1 MEDAKKVIA
10 KITSIPHGSSP
21 PLQLIIVLL
30 RALRQSKIRRS
41 DLVVRYGDVL
51 LKAIHGSLYSGQYV
65 GNIEVWSIY
74 EQIFVAALDVGNE
87 TLASDCLKPLIK
99 KFPDSLRVKKLIGMQ
114 FEYQG
119 EYKRARILYDTLLAT
134 NPGELSVLKRLI
146 AAFKGEGDLVRAVEE
161 LHNVL
166 KIFYHDQQLWEEL
179 AEIHLSMGDFPSAAF
194 CFEELILLGPGV
206 GAYHLRLADIYY
218 SMGDVENCFK
228 ARKHYTMC
236 LNIQCG
242 RLNLR
247 AMYGLLAAAKKL
259 EGFAAA
265 TVKSSDKAT
274 EAESSSSAVSTSVNA
289 AAIQSSTLL
298 LTVQEMAVNKEILA
312 FGREQLKDMVALC
325 QKETIGNVLRAASD
339 VL

>member
-1 MEDAKKVIA
+1 MEDAKKIIA

-21 PLQLIIVLL
+21 PLQHIVALL

-41 DLVVRYGDVL
+41 DLVAKYGDTL
-51 LKAIHGSLYSGQYV
+51 LKAIHGSFYSGQYV

-87 TLASDCLKPLIK
+87 TLASTCLNPLRK

-114 FEYQG
+114 YECQG
-119 EYKRARILYDTLLAT
+119 EFKRARILYDTLLAT
-134 NPGELSVLKRLI
+134 NPGELSILKRLV

-179 AEIHLSMGDFPSAAF
+179 AEIHLSMGDFSSAAF
-194 CFEELILLGPGV
+194 CFEELVLLGPGV

-218 SMGDVENCFK
+218 SMGDVENCLK

-236 LNIQCG
+236 LNVQCG

-259 EGFAAA
+259 EAFAA
-265 TVKSSDKAT
+265 VRISDKAT
-274 EAESSSSAVSTSVNA
+274 EAESSSVGTGANPVAV
-289 AAIQSSTLL
+289 QSSSTVLS
-298 LTVQEMAVNKEILA
+298 VQEMAVNKEILS

-325 QKETIGNVLRAASD
+325 KKGEKIGEVLGAASD

>member
-1 MEDAKKVIA
+1 MEDAKKIIA

-21 PLQLIIVLL
+21 PLQHIVALL

-41 DLVVRYGDVL
+41 DLVAKYGDTL
-51 LKAIHGSLYSGQYV
+51 LKAIHGSFYSGQYV
-65 GNIEVWSIY
+65 GNIEVWSVY

-87 TLASDCLKPLIK
+87 TLASDCLKPLKK
-99 KFPDSLRVKKLIGMQ
+99 KFPESLRVKKLTGMQ
-114 FEYQG
+114 YEYQG

-134 NPGELSVLKRLI
+134 NPGELSILKRLV

-161 LHNVL
+161 LHNIL

-218 SMGDVENCFK
+218 SMGDIENCLK
-228 ARKHYTMC
+228 ARKHYTMS
-236 LNIQCG
+236 LNVQCG

-259 EGFAAA
+259 EAFAG
-265 TVKSSDKAT
+265 DKT
-274 EAESSSSAVSTSVNA
+274 SETESSSVTTSASASAV
-289 AAIQSSTLL
+289 AIQASTVLS
-298 LTVQEMAVNKEILA
+298 VQEMAVNKEILA
-312 FGREQLKDMVALC
+312 VGREQLKDMIALC
-325 QKETIGNVLRAASD
+325 KGKEDEKIRNVLEAASD
-339 VL
+339 IL